1 MRPVPFAV
9 MYTQMS
15 FTQMSYTQAELISRI
30 LLDLNIV
37 GLGQTPEAVV
47 QADLVA
53 RTQSLADDLNG
64 RRIAYLPDVNQIPD
78 GAFEAMVAYMCA
90 MIGPGYGR
98 AGVDQATKELLEDNI
113 KSALRPTAP
122 RRTLST
128 DPFLRQG
135 NRHGGMPFNWSEG

>member
-1 MRPVPFAV
+1 MPLA
-9 MYTQMS
+9 Q
-15 FTQMSYTQAELISRI
+15 SYTQAQLISRV

-37 GLGQTPEAVV
+37 GLDQTPEASV
-47 QADLVA
+47 QADLA
-53 RTQSLADDLNG
+53 IRTQSLADDLNG
-64 RRIAYLPDVNQIPD
+64 RRVAYLPNINQIPP
-78 GAFEAMVAYMCA
+78 GAFEALVAYMCA

-113 KSALRPTAP
+113 KSALRPSAP

-135 NRHGGMPFNWSEG
+135 SRHGGMPFNWSEG